1 MVKKIILSGK
11 YSKFSLSKTS
21 KKLNT
26 KPNLLQL
33 CPYMT
38 YNQIYC
44 NTILSTLK
52 IQKRNMPQYV
62 VRFHTGL
69 KQGRVGIS
77 LVKVDVT
84 SVLALITIRVGRKQ
98 VQR

>member
-1 MVKKIILSGK
+1 M
-11 YSKFSLSKTS
+11 SLHDVQS
-21 KKLNT
+21 
-26 KPNLLQL
+26 NLLQHYSL
-33 CPYMT
+33 HLE
-38 YNQIYC
+38 N
-44 NTILSTLK
+44 K
-52 IQKRNMPQYV
+52 KRNMPQYV